1 MGRNPEWDAPR
12 WGWSSTRSD
21 PPADREGDQHPGYP
35 ENPFI
40 ALSTPKPRPS
50 VRGRIAD
57 MPKTLARLLILIA
70 LTYIGLCA
78 AAFSVQRSLIYMPQP
93 RALPMPVD
101 SEWIEVD
108 GLRLQL
114 SVRRPAGQSE
124 VPALIY
130 FGGNA
135 EDVSLSLEPLA
146 QEFPGHAL
154 YLLHYRGYGG
164 SEGTP
169 SEAALFADALALH
182 AHVASEHSRIRVLGR
197 SLGSGVAVYLASQ
210 REVEQLVLVTPYD
223 SIAAVA
229 AQQFPYLPVDWL
241 LLDRF
246 DSVAHA
252 AAVRAPTR
260 ILVAERDE
268 VIHPQHSHRLQLAFK
283 PGIAELQVLTARG
296 HNSISQHPDY
306 WRLLA
311 AEPVR

>member
-1 MGRNPEWDAPR
+1 MRK
-12 WGWSSTRSD
+12 T
-21 PPADREGDQHPGYP
+21 
-35 ENPFI
+35 I
-40 ALSTPKPRPS
+40 LALLT
-50 VRGRIAD
+50 
-57 MPKTLARLLILIA
+57 LIA
-70 LTYIGLCA
+70 VTYIGLCIA
-78 AAFSVQRSLIYMPQP
+78 VFAVQRSLIYMPQP
-93 RALPMPVD
+93 RALATAVD
-101 SEWIEVD
+101 AEWIEVD
-108 GLRLQL
+108 DLRVQL
-114 SVRRPAGQSE
+114 SVRRPAGQDGA
-124 VPALIY
+124 PALIY

-146 QEFPGHAL
+146 RAFPEHAL

-182 AHVASEHSRIRVLGR
+182 AHVAAAHSRIRVLGR

-210 REVEQLVLVTPYD
+210 REVEQLVLITPYD

-246 DSVAHA
+246 DSVARA
-252 AAVRAPTR
+252 AAVRTPTR

-283 PGIAELQVLTARG
+283 PGIAELQVLAGSG

-311 AEPVR
+311 AVPVPVR

>member
-1 MGRNPEWDAPR
+1 MRK
-12 WGWSSTRSD
+12 T
-21 PPADREGDQHPGYP
+21 
-35 ENPFI
+35 
-40 ALSTPKPRPS
+40 AL
-50 VRGRIAD
+50 
-57 MPKTLARLLILIA
+57 TLLALIA
-70 LTYIGLCA
+70 LTYIGLCVA
-78 AAFSVQRSLIYMPQP
+78 VFAVQRSLIYMPQP
-93 RALPMPVD
+93 RALPMTMD
-101 SEWIEVD
+101 AEWIEVE
-108 GLRLQL
+108 GLRVQL
-114 SVRRPAGQSE
+114 SVRRSVGRVGA
-124 VPALIY
+124 PALIY

-146 QEFPGHAL
+146 RAFPEHAL

-164 SEGTP
+164 SEGVP

-182 AHVASEHSRIRVLGR
+182 AHVAAAHSRIRVLGR
-197 SLGSGVAVYLASQ
+197 SLGSGVAVYLASH
-210 REVEQLVLVTPYD
+210 REVEQLVLITPYD

-283 PGIAELQVLTARG
+283 LGIAELEVLAGSG
-296 HNSISQHPDY
+296 HNSISQHADY
-306 WRLLA
+306 LRLLA
-311 AEPVR
+311 APVAH

>member
-1 MGRNPEWDAPR
+1 MRK
-12 WGWSSTRSD
+12 TI
-21 PPADREGDQHPGYP
+21 
-35 ENPFI
+35 F
-40 ALSTPKPRPS
+40 ALFS
-50 VRGRIAD
+50 
-57 MPKTLARLLILIA
+57 LIA
-70 LTYIGLCA
+70 LTYIGLCIA
-78 AAFSVQRSLIYMPQP
+78 VFAVQRSLIYMPQP
-93 RALPMPVD
+93 RALPMSVD
-101 SEWIEVD
+101 AEWIEVE
-108 GLRLQL
+108 GVRVQL
-114 SVRRPAGQSE
+114 SVRRPAGQGD

-135 EDVSLSLEPLA
+135 EDVSLSVEPLA
-146 QEFPGHAL
+146 RAFPGHAL

-182 AHVASEHSRIRVLGR
+182 AHVAAAHSRIRVLGR

-210 REVEQLVLVTPYD
+210 REVEQLVLITPYD

-229 AQQFPYLPVDWL
+229 AQQFPHLPVDWL

-246 DSVAHA
+246 DSVTRA

-268 VIHPQHSHRLQLAFK
+268 VIHPQHSHRLQRAFK
-283 PGIAELQVLTARG
+283 PGIAELQVLAGSG

-311 AEPVR
+311 AVPVPVR